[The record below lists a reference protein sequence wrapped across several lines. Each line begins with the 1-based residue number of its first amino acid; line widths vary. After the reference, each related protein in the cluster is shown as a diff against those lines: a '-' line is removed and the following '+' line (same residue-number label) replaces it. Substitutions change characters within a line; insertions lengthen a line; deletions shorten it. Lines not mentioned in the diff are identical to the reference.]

1 MLPHHSGDY
10 CEHSYKLVPHE
21 MLPIF
26 CLSKTQAETK
36 MSPYK
41 DFCRNM
47 DREIVD
53 VLMADLRVSAGNV
66 NIIEASEVHSVSNY

>member
-1 MLPHHSGDY
+1 MLPT
-10 CEHSYKLVPHE
+10 
-21 MLPIF
+21 F

-66 NIIEASEVHSVSNY
+66 NIIDAS